1 MYLITHGG
9 GCCGIKTIYNLP
21 VKPMDK
27 IWQYSIDVAERV
39 VRDDGCGS
47 WDHRNK
53 AVTWNSLPTV
63 QSETGEARLIRF
75 LAELDKYRKK
85 GIVEI
90 VTSSSHMGLDQT
102 ERWKDTLEKYGF
114 KAVNSCKNSNS
125 GAEITVW
132 HRNSGEVPVV
142 KMPKDKKEK
151 VKGAEQSLRAA
162 RPWIST
168 AVGE

>member
-21 VKPMDK
+21 QKPEDK
-27 IWQYSIDVAERV
+27 IWQHSADVAIRE

-47 WDHRNK
+47 WDHRQK
-53 AVTWNSLPTV
+53 AATWNSLPTV
-63 QSETGEARLIRF
+63 QYETGETRLIRF
-75 LAELDKYRKK
+75 LAELDKYRKR

-90 VTSSSHMGLDQT
+90 VTSSRHMGMGDQT
-102 ERWKDTLEKYGF
+102 ERWKEVLEKYGF
-114 KAVNSCKNSNS
+114 KAVNSCLNSNS

-142 KMPKDKKEK
+142 KMPKEEKAKKAEK
-151 VKGAEQSLRAA
+151 ALVA
-162 RPWIST
+162 RPST
-168 AVGE
+168 EEEVPY

>member
-9 GCCGIKTIYNLP
+9 GCCGIKTIHNLP
-21 VKPMDK
+21 QRPKDK
-27 IWQYSIDVAERV
+27 IRQYSPDVAIRE

-53 AVTWNSLPTV
+53 SATWNSIPTV
-63 QSETGEARLIRF
+63 QNETGEARLVRF
-75 LAELDKYRKK
+75 LAELDKYRKR

-90 VTSSSHMGLDQT
+90 VTSSSHMGFDQT
-102 ERWKDTLEKYGF
+102 ERWTEVLEKYGF

-132 HRNSGEVPVV
+132 HRNSGEVPAI
-142 KMPKDKKEK
+142 KMPKSEEEK
-151 VKGAEQSLRAA
+151 VKEAGPSLR
-162 RPWIST
+162 T